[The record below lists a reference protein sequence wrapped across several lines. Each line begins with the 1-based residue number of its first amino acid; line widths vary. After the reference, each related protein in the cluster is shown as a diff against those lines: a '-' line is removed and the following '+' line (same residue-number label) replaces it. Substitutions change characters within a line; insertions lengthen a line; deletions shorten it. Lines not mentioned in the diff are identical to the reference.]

1 MNSFAQGHKM
11 QKAVADF
18 APPIVAPAATGLPTT
33 TVFPILFA
41 LSFCHMLNDMMQSL
55 ISALFPMIK
64 ADFNLDYGQIGLITL
79 AFQLTA
85 SLLQPLVGTI
95 TDKRPMPY
103 SISIGMGSTLIGL
116 VLLSQA
122 HSYGALIFSAAMVGV
137 GSAVFHPE
145 SSRVARAAS
154 GGRFGLAQSLFQ
166 VGGNAGSAIG
176 PLMAAWVV
184 LPRGQGAIAWFSGT
198 ALLAMLVLFLV
209 GNWYSRRGLAVV
221 AKKRAAG
228 DTSGHG
234 LPTAHIGFA
243 IFILVALLF
252 SKNVYSAALG
262 SYYTFYL
269 IEKFHLTVANA
280 QVLLFVYMGAVA
292 AGTLIGGPVG
302 DRIGRKAVMW
312 VSILGVLPFTLIL
325 PHVGLEMTVV
335 LTVIIGLIMASS
347 FPAILVYA
355 QDLLPGRVGM
365 VSGIFFGFA
374 FGLGGLGAAALGRLA
389 DVTSIEFVY
398 QVTAF
403 LPAIGVLIALLP
415 TLDKFKMRTVTR

>member
-1 MNSFAQGHKM
+1 M

-18 APPIVAPAATGLPTT
+18 VPPIVAPAATGMPTT

-64 ADFNLDYGQIGLITL
+64 SDFNLDYGQIGLITL

-85 SLLQPLVGTI
+85 SLLQPVVGI
-95 TDKRPMPY
+95 VTDKRPMPY

-122 HSYGALIFSAAMVGV
+122 HSYGALIFAAAMVGV
-137 GSAVFHPE
+137 GSSVFHPE

-154 GGRFGLAQSLFQ
+154 GGRYGLAQSLFQ

-184 LPRGQGAIAWFSGT
+184 LPRGQGSIAWFSGT
-198 ALLAMLVLFLV
+198 ALLAMVVLFLV
-209 GNWYSRRGLAVV
+209 GSWYSRRGLAVV
-221 AKKRAAG
+221 PKKRVASAANG
-228 DTSGHG
+228 QTLS
-234 LPTAHIGFA
+234 TARVGFA
-243 IFILVALLF
+243 IFILVALIF
-252 SKNVYSAALG
+252 SKNVYSASLG

-269 IEKFHLTVANA
+269 IEKFHLSVANA
-280 QVLLFVYMGAVA
+280 QLMLFLYMGAVA
-292 AGTLIGGPVG
+292 AGTLIGGPLG
-302 DRIGRKAVMW
+302 DRMGRKAVMW
-312 VSILGVLPFTLIL
+312 VSILGVLPFTLLL
-325 PHVGLEMTVV
+325 PHVGLEMTAV

-355 QDLLPGRVGM
+355 QELLPGRVGM

-374 FGLGGLGAAALGRLA
+374 FGLGGLGAAVLGELA
-389 DVTSIEFVY
+389 DVTSIQFVY
-398 QVTAF
+398 NVTAF
-403 LPAIGVLIALLP
+403 LPAIGVLTALLP
-415 TLDKFKMRTVTR
+415 SVAQLRTRG

>member
-1 MNSFAQGHKM
+1 MM

-18 APPIVAPAATGLPTT
+18 APPVVAPAATGLPTT

-64 ADFNLDYGQIGLITL
+64 SDFNLDYGQIGLITL

-85 SLLQPLVGTI
+85 SLLQPVVGI
-95 TDKRPMPY
+95 VTDKRPMPY

-122 HSYGALIFSAAMVGV
+122 HSYGALIFAAAMVGV
-137 GSAVFHPE
+137 GSSVFHPE

-154 GGRFGLAQSLFQ
+154 GGRYGLAQSLFQ

-198 ALLAMLVLFLV
+198 ALLAMIVLFLV

-221 AKKRAAG
+221 PKTRVAG
-228 DTSGHG
+228 
-234 LPTAHIGFA
+234 TANGQTLSKARVGFA
-243 IFILVALLF
+243 IFILVALIF
-252 SKNVYSAALG
+252 SKNVYSASLG

-269 IEKFHLTVANA
+269 IEKFDLSVANA
-280 QVLLFVYMGAVA
+280 QMMLFLYMGAVA
-292 AGTLIGGPVG
+292 AGTLIGGPIG
-302 DRIGRKAVMW
+302 DRMGRKAVMW
-312 VSILGVLPFTLIL
+312 VSILGVLPFTLML
-325 PHVGLEMTVV
+325 PHVGLEMTAV

-355 QDLLPGRVGM
+355 QELLPGRVGM

-374 FGLGGLGAAALGRLA
+374 FGLGGLGAAVLGKLA
-389 DVTSIEFVY
+389 DITSIQFVY
-398 QVTAF
+398 EVTAF
-403 LPAIGVLIALLP
+403 LPAIGVLTALLP
-415 TLDKFKMRTVTR
+415 NMGQTRTVKIYTTPAA

>member
-1 MNSFAQGHKM
+1 M

-18 APPIVAPAATGLPTT
+18 VPPIVAPAATGMPTT

-64 ADFNLDYGQIGLITL
+64 SDFNLDYGQIGLITL

-85 SLLQPLVGTI
+85 SLLQPVVGI
-95 TDKRPMPY
+95 VTDKRPMPY

-122 HSYGALIFSAAMVGV
+122 HSYGALIFAAAMVGV
-137 GSAVFHPE
+137 GSSVFHPE

-154 GGRFGLAQSLFQ
+154 GGRYGLAQSLFQ

-184 LPRGQGAIAWFSGT
+184 LPRGQGSIAWFSGT
-198 ALLAMLVLFLV
+198 ALLAMVVLFLV
-209 GNWYSRRGLAVV
+209 GSWYSRRGLAVV
-221 AKKRAAG
+221 PKKRVASAANG
-228 DTSGHG
+228 QTLS
-234 LPTAHIGFA
+234 TAQVGFA
-243 IFILVALLF
+243 IFILVALIF
-252 SKNVYSAALG
+252 SKNVYSASLG

-269 IEKFHLTVANA
+269 IEKFHLSVANA
-280 QVLLFVYMGAVA
+280 QLMLFLYMGAVA
-292 AGTLIGGPVG
+292 AGTLIGGPLG
-302 DRIGRKAVMW
+302 DRMGRKAVMW
-312 VSILGVLPFTLIL
+312 VSILGVLPFTLLL
-325 PHVGLEMTVV
+325 PHVGLEMTAV

-355 QDLLPGRVGM
+355 QELLPGRVGM

-374 FGLGGLGAAALGRLA
+374 FGLGGLGAAVLGELA
-389 DVTSIEFVY
+389 DVTSIQFVY
-398 QVTAF
+398 NVTAF
-403 LPAIGVLIALLP
+403 LPAIGVLTALLP
-415 TLDKFKMRTVTR
+415 SVAQLRTRG

>member
-1 MNSFAQGHKM
+1 M
-11 QKAVADF
+11 QKAVIDAVPQR
-18 APPIVAPAATGLPTT
+18 AVQATGMPTT
-33 TVFPILFA
+33 AVFPILFA
-41 LSFCHMLNDMMQSL
+41 LSFCHLLNDMMQSL

-64 ADFNLDYGQIGLITL
+64 ADFNLDYTQIGMITL

-122 HSYGALIFSAAMVGV
+122 HSYGALIFAAAMVGI

-166 VGGNAGSAIG
+166 VGGNAGAAIG

-198 ALLAMLVLFLV
+198 ALLAMVVLFLV

-221 AKKRAAG
+221 PKKMVADGA
-228 DTSGHG
+228 SGKT
-234 LPTAHIGFA
+234 LSTARVGFA
-243 IFILVALLF
+243 IFILVALIF

-269 IEKFHLTVANA
+269 IEKFGLSVANA
-280 QVLLFVYMGAVA
+280 QVMLFVYMGAVA

-302 DRIGRKAVMW
+302 DKMGRKAVMW
-312 VSILGVLPFTLIL
+312 VSILGVLPFTLAL
-325 PHVGLEMTVV
+325 PHVGLEMTAV

-355 QDLLPGRVGM
+355 QELLPGRVGM
-365 VSGIFFGFA
+365 VAGIFFGFA
-374 FGLGGLGAAALGRLA
+374 FGLGGLGAAVLGRLA
-389 DVTSIEFVY
+389 DATSIDFVY
-398 QVTAF
+398 HVTAY
-403 LPAIGVLIALLP
+403 LPAIGVLTALLP
-415 TLDKFKMRTVTR
+415 NLGRPAVRSVQTMPAA